1 MQCNGQNNTSR
12 STNSIAATEVVHH
25 QFYRC
30 TARTVLNVRKEPNIH
45 SSIIGKIKNGDM
57 VEVIEIN
64 HTFAKIIY
72 EDSYGYASMRYL
84 QKMD

>member
-64 HTFAKIIY
+64 HTFAKIKY